1 MPYVITTLCTNDGA
15 CVEVCPVSCIHTT
28 PGAPQ
33 FYIDP
38 DVCIDCEQCEIVCPV
53 DAIFKDIDMPAEH
66 KASIDVN
73 AAFFRQNKAAVG
85 PVPFDIAWAMI
96 QAAHEY
102 AQRFGN
108 AVTAVVVDEAGAPIA
123 VGRMDKAE
131 PRTAEL
137 AFNKAYTAAA
147 FHLATSS
154 ARAASAPTLAAQ
166 SRHFAPWAHHARR
179 RCRDDYQ
186 RRHARRCHW
195 CGGIEP
201 SRPGRALL
209 PRRHGRVGKLRALNC
224 PSRCERDFN
233 GAHSTQIG
241 PRLYP
246 NLSSVSISI
255 SPCYRS

>member
-1 MPYVITTLCTNDGA
+1 MSRGRDLQGYRHARRTQG
-15 CVEVCPVSCIHTT
+15 
-28 PGAPQ
+28 
-33 FYIDP
+33 
-38 DVCIDCEQCEIVCPV
+38 V
-53 DAIFKDIDMPAEH
+53 DR
-66 KASIDVN
+66 VN

-85 PVPFDIAWAMI
+85 PVPFDIAWMMI

-154 ARAASAPTLAAQ
+154 ARAASPPTLVAQ
-166 SRHFAPWAHHARR
+166 SRHLAPWTHHACR

-186 RRHARRCHW
+186 WRHACRCHW
-195 CGGIEP
+195 CGRIEP
-201 SRPGRALL
+201 SRSGCALL
-209 PRRHGRVGKLRALNC
+209 SRCHGCVGKLRTLNC
-224 PSRCERDFN
+224 PSRCERDFHC
-233 GAHSTQIG
+233 APSIRIC

-246 NLSSVSISI
+246 TRSRRLHPNQSIL
-255 SPCYRS
+255 